1 MLSSISAA
9 HAFNIHLHGLVVRR
23 AIFQV
28 PGKARSAG
36 SSFLILSTK
45 GTCVPLSSFL
55 CLALTLNLFTYI
67 NIYYILYKYIF
78 SYFPGKARSAGS
90 SFLIL
95 NTNGTCVPVSSFL
108 CLPLTLIF
116 SLTYLSCSYFPRVG
130 ERKVRIELFNRNGR
144 FQDNFHRNA

>member
-1 MLSSISAA
+1 MWSSISAA

-28 PGKARSAG
+28 PGKARSG
-36 SSFLILSTK
+36 QSFLILSTN

-67 NIYYILYKYIF
+67 NISIF
-78 SYFPGKARSAGS
+78 FHIFQVPWKARSAGS

-116 SLTYLSCSYFPRVG
+116 SLTYLSCSYFPRAG